1 MLLTVLFFPFYLSW
15 SQKIRGLDRL
25 DCSKSRFLDKK
36 RPTKGLVRK
45 MQILSLDEIRQNLL
59 DLGVSLGVLSRSLAC
74 FHGFSWLLLPSGWV
88 RDSFGTW
95 HEGRDYTTWE
105 ETLYHMEVDFV
116 PQRAIV
122 CTTRG
127 ESLYHKGRILHH
139 MTPKTNQMNS
149 KMGM

>member
-1 MLLTVLFFPFYLSW
+1 
-15 SQKIRGLDRL
+15 
-25 DCSKSRFLDKK
+25 
-36 RPTKGLVRK
+36 

-116 PQRAIV
+116 
-122 CTTRG
+122 
-127 ESLYHKGRILHH
+127 HKGQDFVPHDSKSVPNEQQIGY
-139 MTPKTNQMNS
+139 MTLVGSEPKEIQ
-149 KMGM
+149 G